1 MGLKLKDWE
10 RQVEKTTTMKPD
22 AVRVKAETE
31 LFAKQENGIEKEN
44 EWGME
49 SIVQMNGSPH
59 MDGAGTG
66 NYHLSLSLSF
76 PLLIRTIFN

>member
-10 RQVEKTTTMKPD
+10 RRVEKTTTMKRD
-22 AVRVKAETE
+22 AVGLKAETE
-31 LFAKQENGIEKEN
+31 LFAKQENGIEKER

-59 MDGAGTG
+59 MDSAGTG
-66 NYHLSLSLSF
+66 NYQFSLFLSL
-76 PLLIRTIFN
+76 